1 MSSTSY
7 PRPGSPRS
15 SAYRS
20 PYPPSITYPSSPY
33 TSVPYPYSY
42 HPYAP
47 VSIPSPP
54 PHPYMRATE
63 HYAPPSYLH
72 PYYVHPHASYAN
84 YPPPQPIHSEYYPH
98 VHYGYSSSPPPTISM
113 RRSTASCSTLGISR
127 ICAGGS
133 AARPAG
139 RKKDQLPKGPARGRA
154 ARVRWTPFGGRS
166 RAWWRSRRGKAGRGL
181 DRAWASP
188 RFRQVD
194 GRVSSAVA
202 AAASAC
208 SMTRTVSRAPQPG
221 GPPCAPPSRRSGSL
235 RRPPIAPPRS

>member
-72 PYYVHPHASYAN
+72 PYYVHPHSSYAN

-98 VHYGYSSSPPPTISM
+98 VHYGYSSSPPPTTTVSPPVTT
-113 RRSTASCSTLGISR
+113 TAVSQVQQQQQPSVSLSGL
-127 ICAGGS
+127 
-133 AARPAG
+133 PAG
-139 RKKDQLPKGPARGRA
+139 
-154 ARVRWTPFGGRS
+154 
-166 RAWWRSRRGKAGRGL
+166 
-181 DRAWASP
+181 
-188 RFRQVD
+188 
-194 GRVSSAVA
+194 
-202 AAASAC
+202 
-208 SMTRTVSRAPQPG
+208 TRTYRLIEDTEVPPGLTQQPQQSQQPQYTISSNSSQPVQQHVHL
-221 GPPCAPPSRRSGSL
+221 GPSQHEVTHSSL
-235 RRPPIAPPRS
+235 EGPITARDANGKIVTIYPISQMRK